1 MRPVELVLYFS
12 LGKRRWNLNVD
23 LSVGGGGK
31 MKMDTYKQL
40 AQQLNLLPNG
50 FPPTDDGRELKLLAK
65 LYSPEEAG
73 LAARLTPVLETAEE
87 IAVRT
92 GGQADELKKQLK
104 GMSRRGLI
112 EAGRKDSALAF
123 KLMPFVVGV
132 YEMQLNSMDA
142 ELAGLFEDY
151 FQAAFKYMLAV
162 KPQFHR
168 VIPVNETVRNPMEIR
183 PFESA
188 AEIVDAMQSWGVQ
201 DCICRKQK
209 ALIGEACEHPIEMC
223 MVFHPQPNAFDQSA
237 TIHTLTH
244 DEAMRTLRRAAEAG
258 LVHSVSNN
266 REGVYYICNCCTC
279 SCGILRGIAELG
291 IANVVASSAFV
302 NQVDTVLCNGCEDCV
317 KFCQFSALSM
327 DDMFAQ
333 VNAIRCVGCGVCV
346 IACSTGAL
354 GLARRPDEEVK
365 PVPQT
370 HAEWG
375 ALRAVERGL

>member
-1 MRPVELVLYFS
+1 MRPGELVLYFS
-12 LGKRRWNLNVD
+12 LGKPHWNLNVD
-23 LSVGGGGK
+23 PFVGGGGK

-40 AQQLNLLPNG
+40 AQQLNMLPNG

-223 MVFHPQPNAFDQSA
+223 MVFYPQPNAFDQSA
-237 TIHTLTH
+237 TIRTLTH

-302 NQVDTVLCNGCEDCV
+302 NQVDTVLCNGCEDCI
-317 KFCQFSALSM
+317 KSCQFSALSM

-346 IACSTGAL
+346 ITCSTGAL

-375 ALRAVERGL
+375 ALRAAERGL